1 MKQPKYWMLQL
12 AKLENIER
20 ILVECDARSYF
31 DAIKAIASVDAES
44 CEMEKKVRNFTH
56 FEQKNT
62 HISGCKIVHL
72 CTIAT
77 VIVHIIVHKCTI
89 TVALAFIILLVFSL
103 SFSLFLWLLSLSP
116 HFHCR
121 QSSENATPCINR
133 EHHIKK
139 FLPKSS
145 KTRN

>member
-1 MKQPKYWMLQL
+1 MKVIFLNSQSQSL
-12 AKLENIER
+12 R
-20 ILVECDARSYF
+20 
-31 DAIKAIASVDAES
+31 AITLVDAKW
-44 CEMEKKVRNFTH
+44 EKVLILHNL
-56 FEQKNT
+56 EQKNT

-72 CTIAT
+72 CIIAIVTMHICT
-77 VIVHIIVHKCTI
+77 V

-103 SFSLFLWLLSLSP
+103 SFSLSLGLLSLSP
-116 HFHCR
+116 HSHCR
-121 QSSENATPCINR
+121 RSSVNATSCIDK

>member
-1 MKQPKYWMLQL
+1 MKKC
-12 AKLENIER
+12 AH
-20 ILVECDARSYF
+20 V
-31 DAIKAIASVDAES
+31 
-44 CEMEKKVRNFTH
+44 TH

-77 VIVHIIVHKCTI
+77 VTMH
-89 TVALAFIILLVFSL
+89 LLVFSL
-103 SFSLFLWLLSLSP
+103 SFSLSLQLLSLSP
-116 HFHCR
+116 HSHYS
-121 QSSENATPCINR
+121 QSSENATPCINK

-145 KTRN
+145 KTRNQCYTRFVWLPRKTQRKQEIKKINQTQRKSTDIWLPIVFPSISTLFHNFLTNQTRNKEN